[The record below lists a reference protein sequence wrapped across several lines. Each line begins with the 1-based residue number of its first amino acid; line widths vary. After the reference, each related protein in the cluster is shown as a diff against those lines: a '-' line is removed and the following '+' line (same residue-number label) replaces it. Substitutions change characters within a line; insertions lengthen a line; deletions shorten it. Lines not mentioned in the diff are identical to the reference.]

1 MASSSFLHKTRD
13 AARRS
18 GRYLGTLAKNKYFW
32 GGLGALVAV
41 LLLVYVAM
49 NGLVMPLFTRHDVA
63 VEVPSVMEMT
73 YEEAEQT
80 LAQND
85 LQAERIVERFNPDL
99 PRDVI
104 VDQDPQPG
112 DAVKPG
118 RRIYLTVNTGE
129 VPRVVVPA
137 VEQLSLREAE
147 NRLQALG
154 LKLAASRP
162 DTIPSPHSNTVT
174 RVEPAPGTS
183 VERGSSVTLWYST
196 GPGDRYVAVPDVTGL
211 TPEEAQETLL
221 NRKLRS
227 VVVGSAGDGLG
238 EPQIRRQSPE
248 PGTRMRE
255 GSEIRLFLTDES
267 D

>member
-1 MASSSFLHKTRD
+1 MRSSSFLHKLQGR
-13 AARRS
+13 ARRS
-18 GRYLGTLAKNKYFW
+18 GQYLKTLARNRYFW
-32 GGLGALVAV
+32 GGLGALVLV
-41 LLLVYVAM
+41 VLLVYVLM
-49 NGLVMPLFTRHDVA
+49 NSLVMPLFTRHDATVD
-63 VEVPSVMEMT
+63 VPSVMDMT
-73 YEEAEQT
+73 FDEARQT
-80 LAQND
+80 LARHD
-85 LQAERIVERFNPDL
+85 LQAEQIVERFNPEL

-154 LKLAASRP
+154 LTLKASRP

-221 NRKLRS
+221 NRRLRS
-227 VVVGSAGDGLG
+227 VVVGTVGAGLG
-238 EPQIRRQSPE
+238 EPLIRRQSPD

-255 GSEIRLFLTDES
+255 GSEIRLFLTDEG
-267 D
+267 

>member
-1 MASSSFLHKTRD
+1 MRSSSFLHKSRD

-18 GRYLGTLAKNKYFW
+18 VRYLGTLAKNPYFW
-32 GGLGALVAV
+32 GGLGALIVV
-41 LLLVYVAM
+41 LFLGYAFV
-49 NGLVMPLFTRHDVA
+49 NGLMMPLFTRHDVT
-63 VEVPSVMEMT
+63 VEVPSVVEMT
-73 YEEAEQT
+73 FEEAQQA
-80 LAQND
+80 LARQD
-85 LQAERIVERFNPDL
+85 LQAERVVERFNPDL

-118 RRIYLTVNTGE
+118 RRVYLTVNTGE

-137 VEQLSLREAE
+137 IEQLSLREAE

-154 LKLAASRP
+154 LTLKASRP

-211 TPEEAQETLL
+211 TPQEAEETLL

-227 VVVGSAGDGLG
+227 VVVGSTGDGLG

-267 D
+267 